1 MGRRRSNL
9 FLILILMAGLFLL
22 LYPPVSNWWNSMHQ
36 SYIVEGYME
45 ETDKIDQPVFEEA
58 LRSAQ
63 EYNLTLPGNEFR
75 FQMTQEERDWY
86 NRLLSLTGTGMM
98 GIIEIPAIDV
108 QLPIYHGTSEVVL
121 QEFIG
126 HMEGSSLP
134 VGGPGTHC
142 VLTGHRGLPS
152 ARLFTDLPKLQEGD
166 TFNLTVLKEVLTYQV
181 DQIRTVNPW
190 ELDDLEIIEGE
201 DHCTLITCTPYGIN
215 SHRLLVRGT
224 RIGTI
229 LEKAPVHVRADALR
243 IDPLFVAI
251 TIGVPLVLLFVI
263 SVVLIPP
270 KKEE

>member
-1 MGRRRSNL
+1 MGRRLSNL

-22 LYPPVSNWWNSMHQ
+22 LYPSVSNWWNSMHQ
-36 SYIVEGYME
+36 TQAIDIYGDV
-45 ETDKIDQPVFEEA
+45 TDKLDNSVIKEA

-86 NRLLSLTGTGMM
+86 NQQLNLAGTGMM
-98 GIIEIPAIDV
+98 GVIEIPVINA
-108 QLPIYHGTSEVVL
+108 QLPIYHGTTEGVL
-121 QEFIG
+121 KVAIG
-126 HMEGSSLP
+126 HLEGSSLP
-134 VGGPGTHC
+134 VGGPSTHC

-166 TFNLTVLKEVLTYQV
+166 TFNLTVLNEVLTYQV
-181 DQIRTVNPW
+181 DQILTVTPY
-190 ELDDLEIIEGE
+190 ELDALEIIEGE

-215 SHRLLVRGT
+215 THRLMVRGT
-224 RIGTI
+224 RVGTI
-229 LEKAPVHVRADALR
+229 LKKGPVRVRADALR